1 MLFRYFMIHYFSP
14 PDDWGDQCP
23 HCRVIVITD
32 SIKSTQHELHN
43 MHIIVQILEKKKYLK
58 TDFKLI
64 KSDPNL
70 HGKPKSLAP

>member
-43 MHIIVQILEKKKYLK
+43 MHIIVQILEKKKILE
-58 TDFKLI
+58 
-64 KSDPNL
+64 N
-70 HGKPKSLAP
+70 